1 MRTWASA
8 SAMVAS
14 GPRITG
20 SEVIIAPAVFSTY
33 DISRLTSSASSGSI
47 SWSRISAVSGG
58 SSAIRS
64 AASSGSISSRTSAAR
79 SLSSWPM
86 ISTWSSS
93 GSSSRTSASRSSVRA
108 ATTAVRRSNG
118 RSWIT
123 LAASAGPELVE
134 RVDELGGALGR
145 LAPGQPLDLAP
156 LHDVGLAAPAQR
168 LGGLLDRDPAQHPVA
183 VAGLLHGD
191 VVDGAGHARRRHGDH
206 AVEQLADD
214 QRLGRPLLEAAHVQQ
229 PGRVD
234 LPAVD
239 VGHPGHRHEDP
250 PATEHLG
257 HHPEHARLADLG
269 PEGHHEV
276 AHLAD
281 LVALGVEDRQ
291 SDEPRGVHA
300 GRAGAHM
307 GERYSGALPGWAH
320 DAASTSVW
328 SCTSGCPRPGRRTCR
343 PCWPTTATR
352 CARPASST
360 RS

>member
-1 MRTWASA
+1 MRTCASA

-108 ATTAVRRSNG
+108 ATTADPPLERQVVDHAGGVG
-118 RSWIT
+118 R
-123 LAASAGPELVE
+123 AELVE
-134 RVDELGGALGR
+134 RVDELGGALGG

-156 LHDVGLAAPAQR
+156 LHDVGLAAPAQG
-168 LGGLLDRDPAQHPVA
+168 LGRLLDRDPAEHPVA

-191 VVDGAGHARRRHGDH
+191 VVDGAGHARRRHGHH
-206 AVEQLADD
+206 AVEQLSHD
-214 QRLGRPLLEAAHVQQ
+214 QRLGRPLLEAAHVEQ

-239 VGHPGHRHEDP
+239 VGDPGHRHEDP

-269 PEGHHEV
+269 PEGDDEV

-291 SDEPRGVHA
+291 SDEPRDVDA
-300 GRAGAHM
+300 GRAGAH
-307 GERYSGALPGWAH
+307 SGRTLLGR
-320 DAASTSVW
+320 AA
-328 SCTSGCPRPGRRTCR
+328 RM
-343 PCWPTTATR
+343 A
-352 CARPASST
+352 A
-360 RS
+360 